1 MSKPRAR
8 LKQSEAGSHLKEIM
22 MTDIPTIAQGYID
35 LWNERTPSRRRA
47 RPGDGFPS
55 ASIPF

>member
-1 MSKPRAR
+1 
-8 LKQSEAGSHLKEIM
+8 
-22 MTDIPTIAQGYID
+22 MTDANSIARHYID